1 MGAVLLSGA
10 ESGVARAVGR
20 MTNDRQVEETAL
32 GWFTRLRD
40 DRATEADWLA
50 FADWVAASPVHGAAY
65 DELERLW
72 VGLDELQPESQASGA
87 NDNGRPG
94 RSIRRRGW
102 LYPAVGVAAAALL
115 AIGIWPMM
123 SNPAKV
129 YRAEDQ
135 PLSVRLDDGSKV
147 ELNRHTEMWVRHESG
162 SRRVVIW
169 DGEAAFDVAHDAA
182 RPFVVEADGREVRV
196 LGTAFNVMSHDGD
209 FSVEVER
216 GVVAVTARSAAK
228 PVRLTA
234 GGRVRQAGNDA
245 PQVDR
250 VDPAAV
256 ATWQS
261 GVLVYRAAPLDE
273 VGRDLSRYF
282 SKPVKVSAS
291 AKGLRFTGALRI
303 ADEKAMLDQLRDFMP
318 VDVQSTSAEVRLTSR
333 ETG

>member
-10 ESGVARAVGR
+10 ESGVARAVGG

-40 DRATEADWLA
+40 DRATEADWRA
-50 FADWVAASPVHGAAY
+50 FAEWIAASPAHGAAY

-72 VGLDELQPESQASGA
+72 VELDELRPKSLVFGA
-87 NDNGRPG
+87 NDNGRLG

-102 LYPAVGVAAAALL
+102 LYSAIGVAAAAVL
-115 AIGIWPMM
+115 AIGVWPMLI
-123 SNPAKV
+123 NPAKV
-129 YRAEDQ
+129 YRAEAQ
-135 PLSVRLDDGSKV
+135 PLSVRLEDGSRL
-147 ELNRHTEMWVRHESG
+147 ELNRHTEVWVRHEAG
-162 SRRVVIW
+162 SRRVVLW

-196 LGTAFNVMSHDGD
+196 LGTAFNVVSHDGD

-216 GVVAVTARSAAK
+216 GVVAVTARSAAA
-228 PVRLTA
+228 PIRLTA
-234 GGRVRQAGNDA
+234 GGRLRQADNTA

-250 VDPAAV
+250 VEPTAV

-261 GVLVYRAAPLDE
+261 GVLVYRAASLDE

-282 SKPVKVSAS
+282 DKPVKVSSS
-291 AKGLRFTGALRI
+291 AQGLRFTGALRI